1 MTQKRFL
8 PLWLGAV
15 VCGDSFEI
23 LVIGLFD
30 DQTTDAIVVW
40 VVNSLVD
47 CWSAIVVVLIG
58 VIFEVLCLN
67 VVDVAGDVDKVGRV
81 VTVVI
86 AGVGAV
92 EVELVVVSLERVDVE
107 LVVIAVVAC
116 VVLVVEGM

>member
-1 MTQKRFL
+1 M
-8 PLWLGAV
+8 
-15 VCGDSFEI
+15 
-23 LVIGLFD
+23 
-30 DQTTDAIVVW
+30 
-40 VVNSLVD
+40 
-47 CWSAIVVVLIG
+47 
-58 VIFEVLCLN
+58 
-67 VVDVAGDVDKVGRV
+67 